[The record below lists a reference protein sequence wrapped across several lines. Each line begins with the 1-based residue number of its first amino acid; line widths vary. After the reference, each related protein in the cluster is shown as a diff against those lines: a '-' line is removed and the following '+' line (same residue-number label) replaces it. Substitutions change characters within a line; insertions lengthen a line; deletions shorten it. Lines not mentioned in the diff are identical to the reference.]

1 MLKILTTAPR
11 EFIIRF
17 IANRKLI
24 IIIIHSMQ
32 YLYVHVSV
40 CIWMYYVLYIGI
52 SKMLQTKLIFIAVSF
67 PSPH

>member
-1 MLKILTTAPR
+1 
-11 EFIIRF
+11 
-17 IANRKLI
+17 
-24 IIIIHSMQ
+24 MQ

-67 PSPH
+67 PSPLLRIS